1 VKTKEP
7 REPNDML
14 KIYGLGRFKVKYA
27 DKEKGI
33 DNWTS
38 NKALKLFKY
47 FILHREKELYNDEL
61 VEIFWPDVDPNTGK
75 KRLYNTIY
83 LLRKNLEMKDIVV
96 NKTTSYKFNEDYKCW
111 IDWEQFLE
119 IYNNLDNNVTIKRL
133 KQAVELYKGDLFPA
147 LRYENWIEDTRTN
160 LKEKYLDILYKLS
173 EKLYEENK
181 HVESLMYLNK
191 GMEDETYREDY
202 YNLIMKNLAQTGRMY
217 DAIST
222 FENYR
227 RLVKDELDIDPGAS
241 ITKTYQQIRNSK
253 LVQQQVSLPSNLK
266 GALSC
271 DIDVFN
277 QIYELEKRQITRSDK
292 TFTILAIDFSG
303 LTIGEQKTEDIYE
316 EMARIFRAGD
326 IISFHN
332 YVINI
337 ILHNMN
343 LDKANFILNRIF
355 KFLRE
360 NNIGKQPEFDFKEVS
375 GKK

>member
-1 VKTKEP
+1 MKTKEP

-111 IDWEQFLE
+111 VDWEQFLE
-119 IYNNLDNNVTIKRL
+119 IYNNLDNDVTIERL

-147 LRYENWIEDTRTN
+147 LRYENWVEDVRTN
-160 LKEKYLDILYKLS
+160 IKEKYLDILYKLS

-181 HVESLMYLNK
+181 YVESLMYLNK
-191 GMEDETYREDY
+191 GMEDEIYREDY

>member
-1 VKTKEP
+1 MKNKKQ
-7 REPNDML
+7 RESNDML
-14 KIYGLGRFKVKYA
+14 KIYSLGRFVVKYA
-27 DKEKGI
+27 DKEKRI
-33 DNWTS
+33 DDWTS
-38 NKALKLFKY
+38 DKALKMFKY

-61 VEIFWPDVDPNTGK
+61 VEVFWPDVDPNTGK